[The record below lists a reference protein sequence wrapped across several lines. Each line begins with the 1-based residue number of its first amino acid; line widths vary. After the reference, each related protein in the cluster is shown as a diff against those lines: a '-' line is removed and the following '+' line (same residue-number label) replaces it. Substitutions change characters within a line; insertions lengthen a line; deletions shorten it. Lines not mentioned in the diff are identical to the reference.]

1 MTQSQAWVL
10 IVIAMT
16 SAILGYFSI
25 RENRRIARQKAT
37 LDFIAFYNDGARVD
51 EAHDIIHK
59 YGQTPVKGDIP
70 LRDQID
76 SKERAAFLFLMNSFE
91 SMAVGLTH
99 DIYDRQMI
107 KDIFGS
113 DLLQIHAKAKKSNLI
128 NAVRAET
135 PDLPD
140 FLSEYEKLV
149 ARL

>member
-1 MTQSQAWVL
+1 
-10 IVIAMT
+10 
-16 SAILGYFSI
+16 
-25 RENRRIARQKAT
+25 
-37 LDFIAFYNDGARVD
+37 
-51 EAHDIIHK
+51 
-59 YGQTPVKGDIP
+59 
-70 LRDQID
+70 
-76 SKERAAFLFLMNSFE
+76 
-91 SMAVGLTH
+91 MAVGLTH

-140 FLSEYEKLV
+140 FLSEYEKFV